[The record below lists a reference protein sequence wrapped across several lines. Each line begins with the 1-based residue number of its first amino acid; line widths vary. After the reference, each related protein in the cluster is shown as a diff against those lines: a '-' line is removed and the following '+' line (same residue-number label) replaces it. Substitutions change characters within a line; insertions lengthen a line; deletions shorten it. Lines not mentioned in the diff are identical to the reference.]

1 MQTKVK
7 AVRTRDSNHLGQLK
21 EAKYDMERP
30 VLLYSTQNVLTLIGC
45 EAV

>member
-1 MQTKVK
+1 MQTEVK
-7 AVRTRDSNHLGQLK
+7 TVWTCDYNHLGQLK

-30 VLLYSTQNVLTLIGC
+30 VPLYSIQNVLTLMGC